1 MADNTIDSLNLEISA
16 DTSKA
21 EKALGKL
28 ATTIANLATS
38 LNGVNVTKFSNL
50 SAGIRQMTSAMSVF
64 SATTKTADFTRI
76 ANGLGKISSVDV
88 QGVTAAANA
97 IKTLATSISGMS
109 SLVFDSQGIANI
121 ANAIAQLGRKTVT
134 QAKENIPALTSAL
147 QNLAAGLAKIDFGGF
162 DYSALEQLTG
172 SISKLGGAAAGR
184 AAKGNIV
191 ALGNALKQM
200 MQTLSTAPKVSA
212 NLIQMTQALAQLAS
226 TGGRAGTATK
236 SLISNFSLLPKTTS
250 KAKGSFS
257 GLAGAIGKFYATYWL
272 AIRALGQ
279 FKKSIDLSSD
289 LTEVQNVV
297 DVTFGKMADKVD
309 ELASHSIKDFGMS
322 ELTVKQVAGRFQAMG
337 TAMGISQEKMSD
349 MSLELTKLTGDMAS
363 FYNVEQNDVAKSLQ
377 SVFTGETE
385 PLRKYGLDLTNA
397 TLKEWAMKQGIDA
410 NVTSMSQAQKTMLRY
425 AYVMSNTT
433 AAQNDFAR
441 TSGTWANQTRILA
454 QQFEELGSVVGGTLI
469 SAFKPLITMLNS
481 VMEKVIQ
488 FAKTVANALGAIFG
502 WTIEIDSGG
511 IANDFENAGAGADEM
526 ADGTGDAADNAKK
539 LSKYIAGWQEVN
551 NMTTDDSK
559 KKGSGGAGGIDTGAL
574 EAARAQLVQMDSIFD
589 QYKSNIDSLQGLGQ
603 YIGVTLASAMNDI
616 NWDAIYEK
624 ARGFGTG
631 LAQFLNGLISP
642 NLFGAVGETI
652 ASALNTAVYA
662 ALAFGTTF
670 DWTNFGESIAAGV
683 NRFFSTFDFASLAQT
698 LNVWAKGILD
708 TAITAIDNIDW
719 TQIGTD
725 IGTFLAELDFEEIG
739 HKVGE
744 LLWKAIGAGIE
755 ALKSSFD
762 VAPVETVILAAV
774 GLLQFTGVGNLI
786 AKKISKSI
794 TDKNKEI
801 GTAVSGVF
809 SGITSTI
816 VGSIKYAV
824 GGLSAVLTN
833 VTQNSMT
840 LGQALATQFG
850 TFATVILGVGTTI
863 AGVAVAVK
871 NFTDMWTNGFSAVK
885 EVLMVLGVALAGI
898 GAVIL
903 GAPALVAAA
912 VAGIVAAIGTV
923 AVLVHDNWDSIV
935 EFFQSIPDKL
945 SSVWDSITSTAEQAW
960 NSFVSYAQSVPDK
973 IGETVN
979 NIVTWFSELPGKI
992 GYALGYALGTIT
1004 KWAIDVAVYLAQKI
1018 PETINSV
1025 VTWFSEMPT
1034 KILNAI
1040 TTFISMVGQWGSNTL
1055 SAFNQAVDTTVS
1067 NVVKW
1072 FSALPGKA
1080 YDEIIK
1086 IKDKITQ
1093 WGTQTI
1099 SFFENTVPT
1108 IISNVV
1114 GFFGKLPEEIKG
1126 VGENVIKG
1134 LWEGMNNMV
1143 SWIGDKISGFV
1154 NGVIDG
1160 FKKGFDEHS
1169 PSKVAFQIGDYF
1181 TIGLGNGIVDK
1192 FGDIYDDIDQFT
1204 SRIAATQI
1212 SIPKLDYS
1220 VPTVDYQPDYSSLS
1234 EAAGVM
1240 RFELDA
1246 SMAENEYQ
1254 QKQQLDVLERII
1266 TAINNKELKIG
1277 DDAVFNATRR
1287 GQQKFQQRT
1296 FRTGWAGVD

>member
-121 ANAIAQLGRKTVT
+121 ANAIALLGRKTVT

-184 AAKGNIV
+184 AAQGNIV
-191 ALGNALKQM
+191 ALGSALKQM

-257 GLAGAIGKFYATYWL
+257 GLAGAIGRFYATYWL

-539 LSKYIAGWQEVN
+539 LSKYIAGWQEVY

-589 QYKSNIDSLQGLGQ
+589 QYRSNIDSLQGLGQ

-725 IGTFLAELDFEEIG
+725 IGTFLAELDFEGIG

-744 LLWKAIGAGIE
+744 LLWKAIDAGMKVWGA
-755 ALKSSFD
+755 SFD
-762 VAPVETVILAAV
+762 AAPVETAIFSAV
-774 GLLQFTGVGNLI
+774 GVLKFTGIGKL
-786 AKKISKSI
+786 I
-794 TDKNKEI
+794 TDKI
-801 GTAVSGVF
+801 
-809 SGITSTI
+809 
-816 VGSIKYAV
+816 
-824 GGLSAVLTN
+824 
-833 VTQNSMT
+833 
-840 LGQALATQFG
+840 
-850 TFATVILGVGTTI
+850 
-863 AGVAVAVK
+863 VK
-871 NFTDMWTNGFSAVK
+871 NFTDAKKDFIDNIKTKISGWFSTAFTGLVLKVQFAGFNIVDALSAVGGISSLLNSPFVM
-885 EVLMVLGVALAGI
+885 EIGRQIDDAISQFISTYFGETVLNAMANSLTIVTGAGI
-898 GAVIL
+898 GAVFAGPI
-903 GAPALVAAA
+903 GAVVGGLAGLIVDAIATVDWSGDVWGKISDKIFNFDDAKAIWEEFKGYWNAAFTADSLSELAENVVKGIGTGITAALVFLFEPL
-912 VAGIVAAIGTV
+912 TD
-923 AVLVHDNWDSIV
+923 LFD
-935 EFFQSIPDKL
+935 
-945 SSVWDSITSTAEQAW
+945 
-960 NSFVSYAQSVPDK
+960 Y
-973 IGETVN
+973 
-979 NIVTWFSELPGKI
+979 
-992 GYALGYALGTIT
+992 
-1004 KWAIDVAVYLAQKI
+1004 
-1018 PETINSV
+1018 
-1025 VTWFSEMPT
+1025 
-1034 KILNAI
+1034 
-1040 TTFISMVGQWGSNTL
+1040 TL
-1055 SAFNQAVDTTVS
+1055 SKLKELFGIHSPAEETKPIGQYILLGIAEGFAATFNEWLGKLTSWKDQTISTFNSYVS
-1067 NVVKW
+1067 NVISSVATW

-1114 GFFGKLPEEIKG
+1114 GFFGKLTEEIKG

>member
-1 MADNTIDSLNLEISA
+1 
-16 DTSKA
+16 
-21 EKALGKL
+21 
-28 ATTIANLATS
+28 
-38 LNGVNVTKFSNL
+38 
-50 SAGIRQMTSAMSVF
+50 
-64 SATTKTADFTRI
+64 
-76 ANGLGKISSVDV
+76 
-88 QGVTAAANA
+88 
-97 IKTLATSISGMS
+97 
-109 SLVFDSQGIANI
+109 
-121 ANAIAQLGRKTVT
+121 
-134 QAKENIPALTSAL
+134 
-147 QNLAAGLAKIDFGGF
+147 
-162 DYSALEQLTG
+162 
-172 SISKLGGAAAGR
+172 
-184 AAKGNIV
+184 
-191 ALGNALKQM
+191 
-200 MQTLSTAPKVSA
+200 
-212 NLIQMTQALAQLAS
+212 
-226 TGGRAGTATK
+226 
-236 SLISNFSLLPKTTS
+236 
-250 KAKGSFS
+250 
-257 GLAGAIGKFYATYWL
+257 
-272 AIRALGQ
+272 
-279 FKKSIDLSSD
+279 
-289 LTEVQNVV
+289 
-297 DVTFGKMADKVD
+297 
-309 ELASHSIKDFGMS
+309 
-322 ELTVKQVAGRFQAMG
+322 
-337 TAMGISQEKMSD
+337 
-349 MSLELTKLTGDMAS
+349 
-363 FYNVEQNDVAKSLQ
+363 
-377 SVFTGETE
+377 
-385 PLRKYGLDLTNA
+385 
-397 TLKEWAMKQGIDA
+397 MKQGIDA
-410 NVTSMSQAQKTMLRY
+410 NITSMSQAQKTMLRY

-441 TSGTWANQTRILA
+441 TSGTWANQTRILV
-454 QQFEELGSVVGGTLI
+454 QQFEALGSVVGGTLI
-469 SAFKPLITMLNS
+469 SAFKPLITTLNS

-559 KKGSGGAGGIDTGAL
+559 KKSSGGAGGIDTGAL

-589 QYKSNIDSLQGLGQ
+589 QYRSNIDSLQGLGQ

-725 IGTFLAELDFEEIG
+725 MGTFLAELDFEEIG

-762 VAPVETVILAAV
+762 AAPVETVIFTAI
-774 GLLQFTGVGNLI
+774 GLLQFTGIGNLV

-794 TDKNKEI
+794 NDKTKDM
-801 GTAVSGVF
+801 GTAISGAF
-809 SGITSTI
+809 SGIASTI
-816 VGSIKYAV
+816 VGNVKYAV
-824 GGLSAVLTN
+824 GGLSAVLKN

-840 LGQALATQFG
+840 LGDALATQFG

-871 NFTDMWTNGFSAVK
+871 NFVDMWTNGFSAVN
-885 EVLMVLGVALAGI
+885 EILMVLGVALAGV

-903 GAPALVAAA
+903 GAPALVAAV

-935 EFFQSIPDKL
+935 EYFTGIKDRLAEVWGDMVSSAAEKWNALKDFMDTLSDEFGNAVNAISEKAHNLWTSLTQTFESIR
-945 SSVWDSITSTAEQAW
+945 QA
-960 NSFVSYAQSVPDK
+960 
-973 IGETVN
+973 
-979 NIVTWFSELPGKI
+979 IVTW
-992 GYALGYALGTIT
+992 GTNVYT
-1004 KWAIDVAVYLAQKI
+1004 YLAQKV
-1018 PETINSV
+1018 PEIINSV
-1025 VTWFSEMPT
+1025 ATWFSEMPT
-1034 KILNAI
+1034 KILNGI
-1040 TTFISMVGQWGSNTL
+1040 TTFIGMVSQWGSNTL
-1055 SAFNQAVDTTVS
+1055 SAFKQVVDTTVS
-1067 NVVKW
+1067 NVTTW
-1072 FSALPGKA
+1072 FAALPGKI
-1080 YDEIIK
+1080 YDAIIK
-1086 IKDKITQ
+1086 IKETITQ

-1099 SFFENTVPT
+1099 SFFKNTVPT

-1154 NGVIDG
+1154 DGVIKG

-1212 SIPKLDYS
+1212 SIPQLDYS

-1246 SMAENEYQ
+1246 NMAENEYQ
-1254 QKQQLDVLERII
+1254 QKQMLDILERII